1 MIGAKLNI
9 QNTSLLHWELPI
21 TNKKKGKPTTVLK
34 LQHYVLKILPVSKV
48 YVFHSKNY
56 LECAVNAQ
64 TQISAE
70 HLVKINYSLIL
81 QIKIPRVYMTKSGQH
96 NYLMRKKSHP

>member
-1 MIGAKLNI
+1 MGAKLST

-21 TNKKKGKPTTVLK
+21 TTKRKEKPTTAFK
-34 LQHYVLKILPVSKV
+34 FQCYIFNILPVSKV

-56 LECAVNAQ
+56 LECTVNAQ

-81 QIKIPRVYMTKSGQH
+81 QIKVPRVYMTKVW
-96 NYLMRKKSHP
+96 PA

>member
-1 MIGAKLNI
+1 M
-9 QNTSLLHWELPI
+9 
-21 TNKKKGKPTTVLK
+21 
-34 LQHYVLKILPVSKV
+34 SKV

-81 QIKIPRVYMTKSGQH
+81 QIKVPRVYMTKSGQH
-96 NYLMRKKSHP
+96 NYLMGKKSHP